1 MPKLPRQISAL
12 ILSGTDGDMNDGK
25 QDISLKCA
33 SLNESTKETISVP
46 LFSAATPG
54 TERYPAY
61 CVALASSH
69 FLRRH
74 RQQ

>member
-33 SLNESTKETISVP
+33 SLNESTK
-46 LFSAATPG
+46 
-54 TERYPAY
+54 
-61 CVALASSH
+61 
-69 FLRRH
+69 
-74 RQQ
+74 